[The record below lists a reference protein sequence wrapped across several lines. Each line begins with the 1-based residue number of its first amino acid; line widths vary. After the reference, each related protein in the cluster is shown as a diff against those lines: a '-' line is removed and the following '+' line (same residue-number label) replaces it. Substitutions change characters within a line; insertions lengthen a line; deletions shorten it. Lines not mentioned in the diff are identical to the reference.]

1 MDYYNILG
9 VDRSASQEDI
19 KKAYRKLASKHH
31 PDRGGDTA
39 MFQKIQA
46 AYDTLGDAAKRAD
59 YDNPQPQ
66 FNGGQFNGGFGG
78 FEDILRNFGGFG
90 DIFGHRHQNFHQPQR
105 NRTLNLQTAVT
116 LEEAFTGKELVANI
130 QLPSGRE
137 QIINV
142 KIPAGV
148 NDGTVL
154 RLREIGDDTYTNI
167 TRGDV
172 HLSVT
177 VIPHSVFARQGDDLV
192 KEIEV
197 DALDAILGTNVT
209 VNTIDGRIINVTIK
223 EGTQPGT
230 ILSAQSY
237 GMPNMHNNNFKGR
250 LLLPIKVIIPTNLTD
265 DQKTLIKQART

>member
-9 VDRSASQEDI
+9 VDRSASQDDI

-39 MFQKIQA
+39 TFQKIQA
-46 AYDTLGDAAKRAD
+46 AYDTIGDSDKRAE

-90 DIFGHRHQNFHQPQR
+90 DIFGHMNQRPQQPQR
-105 NRTLNLQTAVT
+105 NRVLNLQTAIT
-116 LEEAFTGKELVANI
+116 LEDAFSGKELVANI

-142 KIPAGV
+142 TIPAGV

-177 VIPHSVFARQGDDLV
+177 VMPHSVFARQGDDLV

-197 DALDAILGTNVT
+197 NALDAILGTNVT
-209 VNTIDGRIINVTIK
+209 VNTIDGRILNVTIK

-230 ILSAQSY
+230 ILSAQGY
-237 GMPNMHNNNFKGR
+237 GMPNMHDNNFKGR
-250 LLLPIKVIIPTNLTD
+250 LLLPIKVTIPTNLTD